1 MYNYKWTL
9 NTDHFRHGWSTYRYN
24 IKNKS
29 KVRPA
34 PHLAVSVGVLLKVLL
49 FTNDRLCDDV
59 VILDTHSG
67 REGGAVSLCQP
78 GDLLGLLII
87 LQEEMITKC
96 YYLMYENFLFY
107 CLFVI
112 QIVCLITLAIFKK
125 KKVFKKDT

>member
-1 MYNYKWTL
+1 MHGQH
-9 NTDHFRHGWSTYRYN
+9 TDITSRIN
-24 IKNKS
+24 PKS
-29 KVRPA
+29 A
-34 PHLAVSVGVLLKVLL
+34 PPPYLAVSVGVLLKVLL

-67 REGGAVSLCQP
+67 RERGAASLCQP

-112 QIVCLITLAIFKK
+112 QIVCLITLAILK
-125 KKVFKKDT
+125 KKVFKKDA

>member
-1 MYNYKWTL
+1 MDGQH
-9 NTDHFRHGWSTYRYN
+9 TDITSRIN
-24 IKNKS
+24 PKS
-29 KVRPA
+29 A
-34 PHLAVSVGVLLKVLL
+34 PPPYLAVSVGVLLKVLL

-96 YYLMYENFLFY
+96 HNLSSKRSKVGVNTESMSLMERSWVTFAS
-107 CLFVI
+107 I
-112 QIVCLITLAIFKK
+112 GQ
-125 KKVFKKDT
+125 

>member
-1 MYNYKWTL
+1 MCIVCDYKWTDL
-9 NTDHFRHGWSTYRYN
+9 FRHAWSTYRYN

-29 KVRPA
+29 KVCPA

-87 LQEEMITKC
+87 LREEIITKC
-96 YYLMYENFLFY
+96 YNLSSKRSKVSVNTESMSLMERSRVTFAS
-107 CLFVI
+107 I
-112 QIVCLITLAIFKK
+112 GQ
-125 KKVFKKDT
+125 